1 VKRRGE
7 FDVLRAIFAAL
18 GAAGRDLGDDCALLP
33 VGGRTLAISIDLSLE
48 GVHFRTDW
56 LAFKEIGW
64 RATAAALSDLAAEG
78 AQPLG
83 VLVSLGIPS
92 NVQPATRNASPAVQI
107 MIGVGA
113 AARSVGA
120 RVLGGDLVRSP
131 RYLVDVCVLG
141 LAQRPVRRSGARPG
155 NGLWVTGRLGGAG
168 LALAALRAGRR
179 LAPGVRRRFAR
190 PVPRIAAGRWLARRG
205 ARAMID
211 ISDGLAGDAGQVAA
225 ASGIAI
231 TIELER
237 VPCWPGVAPRAAAR
251 SGEEYELL
259 VAMPRSFGSAGARA
273 FRRATGLPL
282 TRIGAC
288 SAGRGVRITQDGRPI
303 APLPGFDHFSAR

>member
-1 VKRRGE
+1 
-7 FDVLRAIFAAL
+7 
-18 GAAGRDLGDDCALLP
+18 
-33 VGGRTLAISIDLSLE
+33 
-48 GVHFRTDW
+48 
-56 LAFKEIGW
+56 
-64 RATAAALSDLAAEG
+64 
-78 AQPLG
+78 
-83 VLVSLGIPS
+83 
-92 NVQPATRNASPAVQI
+92 
-107 MIGVGA
+107 M
-113 AARSVGA
+113 
-120 RVLGGDLVRSP
+120 
-131 RYLVDVCVLG
+131 
-141 LAQRPVRRSGARPG
+141 
-155 NGLWVTGRLGGAG
+155 
-168 LALAALRAGRR
+168 
-179 LAPGVRRRFAR
+179 
-190 PVPRIAAGRWLARRG
+190 PRIAAGRWLARHG

-259 VAMPRSFGSAGARA
+259 VAMPRNFGPAGARA

>member
-33 VGGRTLAISIDLSLE
+33 VGGQTLAISIDLSLE

-92 NVQPATRNASPAVQI
+92 NVQRATRNASPAVQI

-179 LAPGVRRRFAR
+179 LAPGVRHRFAR

-303 APLPGFDHFSAR
+303 APLSGFDHFSAR